1 MRKNSTSNVRRG
13 ARSSLLLA
21 GLMTACSAN
30 SDPDPAVVYRNL
42 VAQSQLRTPTDDNP
56 VFVTASVLPSS
67 AALAPVPMAET
78 TAREELLERDQVV
91 VALGRNASQSFDPVL
106 EQAFAATRPDLHASF
121 VACPDRDAVELMMI
135 GRADFALLGG
145 SLSAREQHAG
155 LRQTRIGLELF
166 ALAVAPDFPARSL
179 THTQVRQVLSGAVTD
194 WQQLGY
200 DAGPIVTVIPADRA
214 LAERAARALILG
226 DDFAAGAVRVASERH
241 VADQILRNPGAI
253 GVVRVTGRPLESS
266 QKLLQIDWTP
276 ATPEAFGYGTY
287 PYGVPVH
294 MVTSGQPDDLAA
306 SFLRFAQSEDGRE
319 LLGRTLCV
327 Q

>member
-1 MRKNSTSNVRRG
+1 
-13 ARSSLLLA
+13 
-21 GLMTACSAN
+21 MTACSAN
-30 SDPDPAVVYRNL
+30 SDPDPAAVHRNM
-42 VAQSQLRTPTDDNP
+42 VAHSQLRTPTEDYP
-56 VFVTASVLPSS
+56 VFVTASLLPAT
-67 AALAPVPMAET
+67 AAPAPIGET
-78 TAREELLERDQVV
+78 SRREALVQRDQVI
-91 VALGRNASQSFDPVL
+91 VALGKNASQCFNFAL

-121 VACPDRDAVELMMI
+121 VACPDRDAVEMMMV
-135 GRADFALLGG
+135 GRADFALLSG

-166 ALAVAPDFPARSL
+166 ALAVSPNFPVGSL
-179 THTQVRQVLSGAVTD
+179 SHTQVRQVLSGQVRD

-214 LAERAARALILG
+214 IAERAARALILG
-226 DDFAAGAVRVASERH
+226 DDFAPGAVRVASERH

-253 GVVRVTGRPLESS
+253 GVVRVTNRPLESG

-294 MVTSGQPDDLAA
+294 MVTSGQPDDTAS
-306 SFLRFAQSEDGRE
+306 SFLQFAQSEDGRE